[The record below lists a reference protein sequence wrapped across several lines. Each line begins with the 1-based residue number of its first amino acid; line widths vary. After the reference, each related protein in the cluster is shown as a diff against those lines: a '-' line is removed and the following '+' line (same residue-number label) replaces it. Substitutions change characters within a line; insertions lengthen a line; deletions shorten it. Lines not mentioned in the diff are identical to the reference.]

1 MTEQSTI
8 IKNIRVIVTHPYGR
22 AGSLFVHSL
31 FDSHPNILTLPRC
44 GDMHS
49 LFPKSVTK
57 SSLKADVDAFI
68 ADYPGIFDS
77 SKDYFGNISGIV
89 TGRFGYNGDENIEVD
104 VSAFKEKLFEMASH
118 EFDTNGWMS
127 RRTFFILIHLAY
139 AQCVRPMELSQ
150 CKYIFYHPHTN
161 KEWDELFVDFPNL
174 YFIAMTRDPRQD
186 WVSWKKIHGLRLGR
200 DGSQTPPI
208 SLLIRA
214 NDFSED
220 CQYLHAMRSKFHEDH
235 LRIID
240 LDNFHVMNREAM
252 LRFCEWLEIE
262 FNESLMSST
271 FNGLTW
277 YGNSIDLK
285 KISTF
290 NPNMKRGTWKND
302 LSEYEIDLI
311 NRLIPGTI
319 RYLHYD
325 IEDKYGI
332 PAPDTEPKGVRYE
345 SSLRLLGHVF
355 LHLGGNPLVIFPGKD
370 AKYPVLERF
379 ERRLRNILRM
389 GRIARY
395 SLHLSRQLKGKRLN
409 NLLNALA
416 AHEKEFLDNP
426 LPQRLFIENKAQT
439 NVQQA
444 ETKSPTQFQP
454 MSIAR

>member
-1 MTEQSTI
+1 
-8 IKNIRVIVTHPYGR
+8 
-22 AGSLFVHSL
+22 
-31 FDSHPNILTLPRC
+31 
-44 GDMHS
+44 MHS
-49 LFPKSVTK
+49 LFPKSVTT
-57 SSLKADVDAFI
+57 SSLNADIDAFI

-89 TGRFGYNGDENIEVD
+89 TGRFGYNGEENIEVD
-104 VSAFKEKLFEMASH
+104 VTAFKEKLLAMASC
-118 EFDTNGWMS
+118 EFDANGWMS

-139 AQCVRPMELSQ
+139 GQCVRPMALSQ

-161 KEWDELFVDFPNL
+161 KEWDELFVDFPDL

-220 CQYLHAMRSKFHEDH
+220 CQYLHAMRPKFHEDH
-235 LRIID
+235 LRVIS
-240 LDNFHVMNREAM
+240 LESFHAMNREAM
-252 LRFCEWLEIE
+252 LRFCQWLEIE
-262 FNESLMSST
+262 FDEVLMSST

-290 NPNMKRGTWKND
+290 NPNMKSDSWKQE
-302 LSEYEIDLI
+302 LSVSEIDLI

-319 RYLHYD
+319 RYLHYEID
-325 IEDKYGI
+325 QDKYGI
-332 PAPDTEPKGVRYE
+332 PAPDTEPPGVRYD

-355 LHLGGNPLVIFPGKD
+355 LHLGGNPLVIFPGKESE
-370 AKYPVLERF
+370 YPILERI
-379 ERRLRNILRM
+379 ERRLRNVLRM

-395 SLHLSRQLKGKRLN
+395 SLHLSKQLKGKRLN

-416 AHEKEFLDNP
+416 KHEKRFLDEP
-426 LPQRLFIENKAQT
+426 LPPQLFIDNNAQINAPQPETTSSNKFESMT
-439 NVQQA
+439 V
-444 ETKSPTQFQP
+444 
-454 MSIAR
+454 AR